1 MMFSAKEKKA
11 EGLTMFDDANS
22 VAWSEV
28 SRGGSSGGAAAASSL
43 ATTGFTSETQLRCL
57 RVVA

>member
-1 MMFSAKEKKA
+1 MFSAKEKKA
-11 EGLTMFDDANS
+11 EGLTMCDDANS

-43 ATTGFTSETQLRCL
+43 ATTGFTSETQLRC
-57 RVVA
+57 

>member
-1 MMFSAKEKKA
+1 MVMFSAKEKKA

-28 SRGGSSGGAAAASSL
+28 SRGDSSGGAAAASSL
-43 ATTGFTSETQLRCL
+43 ATTGFTLETQLRC
-57 RVVA
+57 